1 MKIQAIARGRKG
13 RAEYNRKAK
22 KIQDELREKEQ
33 AAIKMQNAMRGKM
46 ARKKVDHKRQ
56 IRQRQHEQA
65 AALKIQSVQ
74 RGKKGRQKYK
84 MKVQKKRENNAA
96 LAIQNKAR
104 SRKAKAEVQKRRQSR
119 V

>member
-1 MKIQAIARGRKG
+1 MEHKIRDRKEKELAALKIQAIARGRKG

-84 MKVQKKRENNAA
+84 MKVQKKCYFC
-96 LAIQNKAR
+96 R
-104 SRKAKAEVQKRRQSR
+104 SWPQS
-119 V
+119 